1 MRTAAELHAAAE
13 RAGLRITSIEQ
24 VPTAGG
30 GSELAAEMAFDD
42 PWAAARL
49 LTDLAEEDASDPVV
63 RAWALE
69 ILDAAAAAIG
79 QRSGPTVSPELRD
92 AAAETIHASV
102 ADQIRFVHE
111 PKETFQSARVTI
123 ESHAGDCDDHARLV
137 YALARVLDIPAEL
150 VFFEQQ
156 EQPIH
161 VVARLQDSAGVWQW
175 AETTIAADFGED
187 PHEALAR
194 LNLDAG
200 ADPLSHMQGIGG
212 PLGFVTAGDVQAR
225 KDQVNAQIDSDDAD
239 VVNCARLDS
248 GTVSA
253 WNLFVSSW
261 RAFYADEPSFWN
273 AGGQGRQVAD
283 YVDQLEKWEAK
294 LKAAGCTVTAA
305 PIPTQSGDAT
315 SATIKTVAI
324 AAAVVAGAFA
334 AVEVVRLFP
343 KAAR

>member
-1 MRTAAELHAAAE
+1 MRTAAELYAAAD
-13 RAGLRITSIEQ
+13 RAGLEVTSIEQ

-30 GSELAAEMAFDD
+30 GTELAANMSFDD

-69 ILDAAAAAIG
+69 ILDAAAEWIG
-79 QRSGPTVSPELRD
+79 EPAGPTISPELRD
-92 AAAETIHASV
+92 AAARTIHASV
-102 ADQIRFVHE
+102 QADIRFVHE

-123 ESHAGDCDDHARLV
+123 ESKAGDCDDHARLV
-137 YALARVLDIPAEL
+137 YALARVLDIPPEL

-161 VVARLQDSAGVWQW
+161 VVARMQDADGTFQW
-175 AETTIAADFGED
+175 AETTIAADYGED

-194 LNLDAG
+194 LNLGAA

-212 PLGFVTAGDVQAR
+212 PLGFVTASDVQAR
-225 KDQVNAQIDSDDAD
+225 KDQVNAQVDADDAD
-239 VVNCARLDS
+239 VVNCAKLDS

-253 WNLFVSSW
+253 WNLFVSGW
-261 RAFYADEPSFWN
+261 RSFYADEPSFWN

-294 LKAAGCTVTAA
+294 LKAAGCTVTSA

-315 SATIKTVAI
+315 SSAIKTVAI
-324 AAAVVAGAFA
+324 GAAVVAVAFA